1 MNDAPVA
8 GFQAAGSLR
17 RGVATTNFPRVHD
30 VKFQVQDF
38 APRKGLSREL
48 NHLRRSINANDGA
61 ARRGLGNFSADLAVA
76 AADIENVLVPA
87 QLELRDE
94 FARPGL
100 LHGGIRGV
108 ISRVPL
114 GGWRN
119 RFGHW

>member
-1 MNDAPVA
+1 
-8 GFQAAGSLR
+8 LR
-17 RGVATTNFPRVHD
+17 QTDFPRVHD
-30 VKFQVQDF
+30 VKFQVRDF

-61 ARRGLGNFSADLAVA
+61 ARHGPRDFRRHLAVA

-100 LHGGIRGV
+100 LHGGIRCV
-108 ISRVPL
+108 ISRVPHSVFFL
-114 GGWRN
+114 CRRRCHEAHFKCRRQN
-119 RFGHW
+119 EE